1 MIDEITKYI
10 IEQED
15 SEDVD
20 NLLEGYDLK
29 CQSCGRVITIV
40 KDGQGPLACCNN
52 RMIVMGSQAEPGEE
66 EVDEVQESEFVK
78 DIRETLASADPTP
91 KEQEDMEEGLRKIL
105 SGETVNPDF
114 QVRPKDVNFS
124 PFNQAEV
131 QKDRDE
137 EKEKEGKKKVSEAG
151 FETKPKGW
159 TDSSVK
165 KFGKS
170 LVKGG
175 GKEKGFFD
183 KCVKKMKDKI
193 DNPEGFCASV
203 KDEAYDSTYWR
214 GKDKTPQEIG
224 KDVKKHKNV

>member
-66 EVDEVQESEFVK
+66 EVDEVQESEFIK

-91 KEQEDMEEGLRKIL
+91 KEQQDMEEGLRKIL
-105 SGETVNPDF
+105 SGEIVNPDF

-137 EKEKEGKKKVSEAG
+137 EKDKEAKKKV
-151 FETKPKGW
+151 
-159 TDSSVK
+159 K
-165 KFGKS
+165 K
-170 LVKGG
+170 
-175 GKEKGFFD
+175 
-183 KCVKKMKDKI
+183 
-193 DNPEGFCASV
+193 
-203 KDEAYDSTYWR
+203 
-214 GKDKTPQEIG
+214 
-224 KDVKKHKNV
+224 